1 MSSSSWN
8 SDDDGGGREKVRKI
22 IMFWD
27 KDLKLADLEDS
38 VNSFLETCNPKD
50 TDVIVT
56 QCSDE
61 EYGPLTTITVVYT
74 PQPWKKADN
83 DDE

>member
-1 MSSSSWN
+1 MSSSGS
-8 SDDDGGGREKVRKI
+8 SDDDDGGGREKVRKI

-27 KDLKLADLEDS
+27 KDLKLADVQDS
-38 VNSFLETCNPKD
+38 VNSFLEVCNLKD

-74 PQPWKKADN
+74 TTMEKGG
-83 DDE
+83 

>member
-1 MSSSSWN
+1 MSSSSSSSN
-8 SDDDGGGREKVRKI
+8 DGDGGGREKVRKI

-27 KDLKLADLEDS
+27 KDLKLADPQDR
-38 VNSFLETCNPKD
+38 VNSFLEACNRKD

-61 EYGPLTTITVVYT
+61 EYGPMTTITMVYT
-74 PQPWKKADN
+74 TTIKKGG
-83 DDE
+83 